1 MSTNHLALPSNKL
14 GSDKP
19 DADKKRNYRRTQYIK
34 WDTIRYLGGKYL
46 GVRTATSSYPA
57 RASYVCNDRGLCWL
71 VKSTPQAIIHISNNP
86 ISIRCTKKQ
95 RNARERNSNSAS
107 TQPAS
112 DSEHEWSCAQA
123 RSASSTRAWYRKL
136 IFPHF
141 SLILEVM
148 AFVAYVAAMPTRYQW
163 GISAFLGMLETSFI
177 GMFVIPALVFLY
189 IFICLQL
196 EDFFLL
202 KHQSVAFAWIT

>member
-1 MSTNHLALPSNKL
+1 MPVN
-14 GSDKP
+14 
-19 DADKKRNYRRTQYIK
+19 
-34 WDTIRYLGGKYL
+34 
-46 GVRTATSSYPA
+46 ATPI
-57 RASYVCNDRGLCWL
+57 V
-71 VKSTPQAIIHISNNP
+71 PQ
-86 ISIRCTKKQ
+86 
-95 RNARERNSNSAS
+95 

-123 RSASSTRAWYRKL
+123 RSASSTRDEYARAWYRKL
-136 IFPHF
+136 IFLHF
-141 SLILEVM
+141 SLILEVI